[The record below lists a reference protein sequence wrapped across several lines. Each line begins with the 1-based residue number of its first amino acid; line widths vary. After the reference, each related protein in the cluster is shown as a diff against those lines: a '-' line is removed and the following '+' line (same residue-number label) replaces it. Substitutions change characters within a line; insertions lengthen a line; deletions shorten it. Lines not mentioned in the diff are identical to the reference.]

1 MKFTQKWAWQN
12 QDEVST
18 NTDTGT
24 HADGYCHRITT
35 PIPSRHH
42 TNWLSDYRNQI
53 RAIDTQEKAAK
64 AIQDYWTEVAKEWDN
79 GTGIIKLN
87 F

>member
-12 QDEVST
+12 QDEVPTTIYSGAH
-18 NTDTGT
+18 TDFI
-24 HADGYCHRITT
+24 CRRLTT
-35 PIPSRHH
+35 PIHR
-42 TNWLSDYRNQI
+42 TWMQDYRNQI

-64 AIQDYWTEVAKEWDN
+64 AIQEYWAFVAKEWDN
-79 GTGIIKLN
+79 GAGIIKLN

>member
-12 QDEVST
+12 QKNAPT
-18 NTDTGT
+18 NTYDSGI
-24 HADGYCHRITT
+24 GPRIST
-35 PIPSRHH
+35 PIYSTP
-42 TNWLSDYRNQI
+42 WMQDYRNKI

-64 AIQDYWTEVAKEWDN
+64 AIQDYWAEVAKEWDN
-79 GTGIIKLN
+79 GNGIIKLN

>member
-12 QDEVST
+12 QDEVP
-18 NTDTGT
+18 TGT
-24 HADGYCHRITT
+24 YTGTYTGAHDNWVCRRITT
-35 PIPSRHH
+35 PIRQ
-42 TNWLSDYRNQI
+42 TWMQDYRDKI

-64 AIQDYWTEVAKEWDN
+64 AIQDYWKDVAKEWNN
-79 GTGIIKLN
+79 GAGIITLN

>member
-12 QDEVST
+12 QDEVPTGIYTGAHT
-18 NTDTGT
+18 NFI
-24 HADGYCHRITT
+24 CRRITT
-35 PIPSRHH
+35 PIRR
-42 TNWLSDYRNQI
+42 TWMQDYRNKI

-64 AIQDYWTEVAKEWDN
+64 AIQDYWAEVAKEWNN
-79 GTGIIKLN
+79 GAGIIKLN

>member
-12 QDEVST
+12 QAKVTSST
-18 NTDTGT
+18 YVPCYGRD
-24 HADGYCHRITT
+24 YKKQTT
-35 PIPSRHH
+35 YIRSTPWMRE
-42 TNWLSDYRNQI
+42 YRDKI

-64 AIQDYWTEVAKEWDN
+64 AIQDYWAFVAKEWDN
-79 GTGIIKLN
+79 GAGIIKLN